1 MSNLLLFIQDEQCL
15 IVLYEYKV
23 NLTSKTSK
31 MPKNPLI
38 NLRIAVGLLYNNLLH
53 DSPNFTGKKVIAIFD
68 SRTKNS
74 NHQKRSFFKPTTK
87 NKK

>member
-53 DSPNFTGKKVIAIFD
+53 DSPNFTGK
-68 SRTKNS
+68 R
-74 NHQKRSFFKPTTK
+74 
-87 NKK
+87 